1 MATSSNLE
9 FINRESELGYLL
21 RRLEDAETA
30 PALVVVRS
38 PAGFGKSSLTDRLE
52 GAARQL
58 GRSFCTVDPNVRGRT
73 GSVSPYDGFFLQRIA
88 EQLDQRAQEG
98 DAPWRR
104 FSNYLSTR
112 RWKSA
117 SEKSAFDIVADVPT
131 PEGIYKLAFDY
142 ISRAFFLGNFSAKNL
157 LASDQAH
164 AVTLC
169 SGYVNAA
176 LAETPSIVVV
186 RQAHHIDLHSL
197 RALLQMNAARPGP
210 DIIFEYTSDDGRFE
224 PEHQKLLLR
233 AADERRAME
242 ILDLVRLEPH
252 HLELLIRKY
261 VHGDFT
267 MTSDYYLAW
276 SGDLRSVIELKCK
289 VAVGHSIT
297 SGKQIGLALGNLSE
311 AITDHISQLSPLERI
326 VLATVLAHVEGIDR
340 STLSAA
346 LSAIDPRT
354 PQSAVAKAIERLD
367 GVHVFLSISG
377 GSIRIR
383 DETVARALNDAVEL
397 KGRIALA
404 ERALR
409 DHYRGLVFNGGP
421 GAGLAG
427 SVRQYFRLCART
439 RDAAGLLAA
448 VARLSE
454 DVRHSQDQSIYVDI
468 VSSAIESDPSL
479 HGDEHEELIDWA
491 ASLAYGVCDWPRAD
505 SLLRLRPRQD
515 AFSKIMRACALQE
528 IGRHE
533 EALGL
538 AAEVGASAG
547 SVHEELAAR
556 LVEALV
562 TGCRGEHDKS
572 RASLNAL
579 IERPEFR
586 ASPLIGFA
594 YRFFEI
600 VDGFLDALPRLQT
613 SIACFAE
620 HGFDKAKAYSQLPA
634 AMFLARSGQMD
645 EALKLIDDAQ
655 TTLAGEVRDQHMVL
669 NNRAA
674 VMLLSDAP
682 QFAAVRNDLLYALRL
697 ARDDFTEVTIL
708 TNLALAYL
716 GNKEMDAAISCAE
729 RCMAILE
736 SHDFA
741 DTDIYWPVCFNAS
754 VVFGAAG
761 DTARRDVVLRFPIE
775 RGRPRTDNQGYWNYR
790 FGTNQEVEERHR
802 FLAARPWHPVYLSHW
817 LIDLEGLNL
826 LRSGSRR

>member
-21 RRLEDAETA
+21 RRLGDAGAA

-52 GAARQL
+52 EAAKQL

-88 EQLDQRAQEG
+88 EQLDRRSQDG

-104 FSNYLSTR
+104 FANYLSGR

-117 SEKSAFDIVADVPT
+117 SEKSPFDIVADVPT

-157 LASDQAH
+157 LVSDQAH

-169 SGYVNAA
+169 SDYVGAA

-197 RALLQMNAARPGP
+197 RALLQMNAAKPGP

-233 AADERRAME
+233 AADEQRAME
-242 ILDLVRLEPH
+242 ILDLVRLEPQ
-252 HLELLIRKY
+252 HLELLIRKH
-261 VHGDFT
+261 VHSDFT

-276 SGDLRSVIELKCK
+276 SGDLRSVTELKCK
-289 VAVGHSIT
+289 VAVGQSIT
-297 SGKQIGLALGNLSE
+297 SSKQIGRALGNLSE
-311 AITDHISQLSPLERI
+311 AITDHISQLSPLERV

-346 LSAIDPRT
+346 LSAIDPRMS
-354 PQSAVAKAIERLD
+354 QSAAAKAIERLE
-367 GVHVFLSISG
+367 GVHLFLSISG

-383 DETVARALNDAVEL
+383 DETVARALNEAVEL
-397 KGRIALA
+397 KGRVALS

-409 DHYRGLVFNGGP
+409 DHYRGLVFNGGA

-439 RDAAGLLAA
+439 RDVAGLLAA
-448 VARLSE
+448 VERLSE
-454 DVRHSQDQSIYVDI
+454 DVRLSQDQSIYVDI
-468 VSSAIESDPSL
+468 VSSAIESDSSL
-479 HGDEHEELIDWA
+479 HGEDHEGLIDWA
-491 ASLAYGVCDWPRAD
+491 AALAYGVCDWPRAE
-505 SLLRLRPRQD
+505 SLLRLRSRQN

-528 IGRHE
+528 IGRHDD
-533 EALGL
+533 ALRL
-538 AAEVGASAG
+538 AGEVRASAQTTN
-547 SVHEELAAR
+547 EELAAA

-562 TGCRGEHDKS
+562 IGCRGQHERS
-572 RASLNAL
+572 RAILMAM
-579 IERPEFR
+579 IDRPEFR
-586 ASPLIGFA
+586 DSPLIGFA

-600 VDGFLDALPRLQT
+600 VDGFLDALPRLRV
-613 SIACFAE
+613 SVACFAE
-620 HGFDKAKAYSQLPA
+620 HGFDRAKAYSQLPV
-634 AMFLARSGQMD
+634 AMFLARMGETT
-645 EALKLIDDAQ
+645 EAFKLIDEAQ
-655 TTLAGEVRDQHMVL
+655 TTLAGEVRDHHMVL
-669 NNRAA
+669 NNRSA
-674 VMLLSDAP
+674 VMLLSNSP
-682 QFAAVRNDLLYALRL
+682 QFAAIRNDLLYALRL
-697 ARDDFTEVTIL
+697 ARDDFTELTIL

-716 GNKEMDAAISCAE
+716 GGGEMDAALSCAE
-729 RCMAILE
+729 RCMGILE

-754 VVFGAAG
+754 VVFAAAG
-761 DTARRDVVLRFPIE
+761 DAARRDAV
-775 RGRPRTDNQGYWNYR
+775 
-790 FGTNQEVEERHR
+790 
-802 FLAARPWHPVYLSHW
+802 
-817 LIDLEGLNL
+817 
-826 LRSGSRR
+826 